1 MASHIH
7 VLFCE
12 DDYILAGKAD
22 ALIAQLSQGGAMST
36 EIIDG
41 ATDTID
47 TTIDAI
53 GQFFSAA
60 RQFDLFASEKLVWLK
75 NASFLGSDRT
85 MGSESVKEL
94 LAQLIEFLS
103 NDLPDGVE
111 LVITT
116 TEFNKKYSF
125 CKQLISL
132 QKEGKVVFEEIPVG
146 KKGKLTT
153 ADFKKL
159 LNEYLAEHNVQMG
172 AQEQEYF
179 CGMISSSSRVFMNEL
194 DKLFVYTANN
204 PPTIQ
209 DIEAIVTMSNLQ
221 EPWDLLDAYGERNSR
236 KLLRI
241 LHNLYD
247 LRVDPIFLIGQLEQ
261 RTNELLILADCVKH
275 GYAKL
280 SAGSSFYG
288 RTETN
293 VAWSEA
299 LTDEDEAALADL
311 GKYKLSGWQAS
322 RIAGQV
328 KNWDRITLRLARM
341 KLIEA
346 HVKMVST
353 GTNPKDMLELTLLSL
368 MRPSAKAF

>member
-1 MASHIH
+1 MSPRIH

-22 ALIAQLSQGGAMST
+22 ILIKQLSQSGAMTT

-47 TTIDAI
+47 ATIDAI
-53 GQFFSAA
+53 GQFCNAA
-60 RQFDLFASEKLVWLK
+60 RQIDLFASEKLVWLK

-85 MGSESVKEL
+85 MGSEAIKEL
-94 LAQLIEFLS
+94 LVQLIEFLS
-103 NDLPDGVE
+103 SDLPDGIE

-116 TEFNKKYSF
+116 TAFNKKYSF
-125 CKQLISL
+125 CKQLVAL
-132 QKEGKVVFEEIPVG
+132 EKEGKVAFEEIPVG

-159 LNEYLAEHNVQMG
+159 LNEYLTGHNLQMG
-172 AQEQEYF
+172 AKEQEYF

-194 DKLFVYTANN
+194 DKLFIYTSNN

-221 EPWDLLDAYGERNSR
+221 EPWDLLDAFGERNAR

-261 RTNELLILADCVKH
+261 RTNELLILTDCVKR

-280 SAGSSFYG
+280 SAGTSFYG

-293 VAWSEA
+293 VTWSEA
-299 LTDEDEAALADL
+299 LTGDDGDALADL

-322 RIAGQV
+322 RIADQI
-328 KNWDRITLRLARM
+328 KYWDRVTLRLARM

-346 HVKMVST
+346 HVQMVSV
-353 GTNPKDMLELTLLSL
+353 GTNPKDLLELTLLSL
-368 MRPSAKAF
+368 MRPSAKV

>member
-1 MASHIH
+1 MAPRVH

-22 ALIAQLSQGGAMST
+22 ALIAQLSQNDTISK

-53 GQFFSAA
+53 SQFCNAA
-60 RQFDLFASEKLVWLK
+60 RQQDLFASDKVVWLK

-85 MGSESVKEL
+85 MGSEAIKEL
-94 LAQLIEFLS
+94 LAQVIEFLS
-103 NDLPDGVE
+103 SDLPDGIE

-125 CKQLISL
+125 CKQLIAL
-132 QKEGKVVFEEIPVG
+132 QKENKVSFEEIPVG
-146 KKGKLTT
+146 KKGKLTS

-159 LNEYLAEHNVQMG
+159 LNEYLSEHKLEMG
-172 AQEQEYF
+172 PKEQEYF
-179 CGMISSSSRVFMNEL
+179 CGMISTSSRIFISEL
-194 DKLFVYTANN
+194 EKLFLYTSNEA
-204 PPTIQ
+204 PTIQ
-209 DIEAIVTMSNLQ
+209 DIDAIVTMSNMQ
-221 EPWDLLDAYGERNSR
+221 EPWDLLDAYGERNGH
-236 KLLRI
+236 KVLRI

-261 RTNELLILADCVKH
+261 RTNELLILVDSVKH
-275 GYAKL
+275 GYARL

-288 RTETN
+288 RTEMN
-293 VAWSEA
+293 VNWSDA
-299 LTDEDEAALADL
+299 LMGEDEAALADL

-322 RIAGQV
+322 RIAGQI
-328 KNWDRITLRLARM
+328 KYWDRITLRLARM

-346 HVKMVST
+346 HVKMVSI
-353 GTNPKDMLELTLLSL
+353 GTNPKDLLELTLLSL
-368 MRPSAKAF
+368 MRPKTK